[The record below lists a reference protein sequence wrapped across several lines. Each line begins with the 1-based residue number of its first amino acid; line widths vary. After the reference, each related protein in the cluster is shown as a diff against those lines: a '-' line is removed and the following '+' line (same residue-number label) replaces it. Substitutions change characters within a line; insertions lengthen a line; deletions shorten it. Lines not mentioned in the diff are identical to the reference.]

1 MPPSPGAL
9 NPSPDLREDPDRSL
23 RHPLP
28 APSFR
33 CRAPPSPLASSPKA
47 SHPSSSPSPS
57 PPRVRRW
64 FPAIDRLETP
74 RRHSRLQRK
83 LTVRR
88 VLPRVG
94 AVDPPKPLAAFQRGQ
109 TRAARHVLRPRRV
122 LRQRRGERQT
132 HDVAARDSQSLSI
145 RSPGKAVTQSNV
157 APAGLLVAPLLVRP
171 SERVIERGLADEV
184 HATRGFHVHAP
195 HAQVDVLAR
204 HVAPVA
210 DGHLGSDPLD
220 VRRRIPRAREL
231 HDDDA
236 RAPLLLRREPGHARQ
251 RAVTDGSVGFAVRTK
266 RRDEP
271 PRPLERAGDV
281 GGKHAR
287 AVVVRGR
294 RVGDERGRVR
304 EERRERVGMSRVDA
318 GRCGIRVVRTRLAPP
333 HAALPTAPAS
343 RARSASIAPSRA
355 NEARAPSPVAR
366 RPPRRRARPPARWS
380 AAG

>member
-9 NPSPDLREDPDRSL
+9 NPSPDFREAPDRSS
-23 RHPLP
+23 PP
-28 APSFR
+28 APGPELPVP
-33 CRAPPSPLASSPKA
+33 RAPLASRELPESVPVPVA
-47 SHPSSSPSPS
+47 VSAA
-57 PPRVRRW
+57 VAG

-88 VLPRVG
+88 VLARVR

-132 HDVAARDSQSLSI
+132 HDVAAGDAQSLAI
-145 RSPGKAVTQSNV
+145 RSPSEPLRV
-157 APAGLLVAPLLVRP
+157 APLVRP
-171 SERVIERGLADEV
+171 SERVIQRGLADEV
-184 HATRGFHVHAP
+184 HMPRGFHVHAP

-210 DGHLGSDPLD
+210 NGQLGSDPLD
-220 VRRRIPRAREL
+220 VRRGIPRAREL

-236 RAPLLLRREPGHARQ
+236 RAPLLLRVEPSHARQ
-251 RAVTDGSVGFAVRTK
+251 RAGDGSVGFAVRTQ

-271 PRPLERAGDV
+271 PRALERAGDV
-281 GGKHAR
+281 GRKLVCS
-287 AVVVRGR
+287 VVVRGR

-304 EERRERVGMSRVDA
+304 QERRERVGMPRVDA
-318 GRCGIRVVRTRLAPP
+318 G
-333 HAALPTAPAS
+333 
-343 RARSASIAPSRA
+343 
-355 NEARAPSPVAR
+355 
-366 RPPRRRARPPARWS
+366 
-380 AAG
+380 